1 MNMTQYPEGEA
12 FQNLRTGMARRMMS
26 LLLTLC
32 LLLSVFPAAAEAAW
46 KTIETPYGAK
56 LRAGTVFYTNSELT
70 EELGTLQ
77 KDAVVEVCE
86 IRDRA
91 ARISYTVK
99 QRNEKAWVTGTDLI
113 LLSVATPTDLEDLTR
128 KEDVLLSV
136 PADPEEQEQPEE
148 DKPAVSDVI
157 PSGVEESP
165 SEPLSDSE
173 PEEKPVSDSLS
184 IDEPE
189 EEPSSPIVITT
200 NAGSEGS
207 DATVLAFDEV
217 KSDPN
222 ESPET
227 SDANRSKGADRPL
240 RVRTESPSEPLSDGE
255 PEADPTTPA
264 VIPTENEDVV
274 EESPTDSDS
283 NPQQEEDPAAP
294 AVLSAVTEDT
304 PVTEVV
310 EESETDVNFGSIED
324 TLVLE
329 MVTGEEIQQA
339 AEKAEMQES
348 GNSYT
353 ITEAGAL
360 VSPDY
365 SNKDILPAPR
375 NQNPY
380 GTCWIFSSIGGLEAD
395 LIKGGESKDIDLSEF
410 FLAYYVAHNYPY
422 PKAISDDDI
431 SLKNEPVNWRSYLQY
446 GGYRDLAIYYLSV
459 LIGTTT
465 EADNPYGSIL
475 SAPQNVTDIAAQ
487 MTGAYKLDPTDRDQ
501 IKQMIKVHG
510 AVGASVAM
518 PASDNKGKVYRKD
531 GLYLYG
537 EVTAS
542 NHSVLLVGWK
552 DDLAVSN
559 FDSRLQPPGPGAWL
573 VRNSWGESD
582 GDGGYFWVSYYDKAL
597 TDKSRTMHA
606 YDAVSGDS
614 KIDDYCYSYA
624 RAVDPQRSYS
634 AYDKITL
641 VQEYTVDGD
650 EQIRAIG
657 TDVEIADVNVSA
669 VIRVNGRKVA
679 ETKSYIAS
687 MAGFY
692 RLELTSPWLVT
703 SKTKVEVEVTY
714 QARKEGTLLR
724 IFYQRPGIVSSSD
737 KMLTNTSVIDGGGFT
752 ANGNRIDGDTT
763 LRLYTERKSGANMVQ
778 SVSLD
783 KESISL
789 RSGESVQLTAVITP
803 SDASNQTLSWSSS
816 NTNVAWIDGNGIVVG
831 GREKGKAVITAMSS
845 NGKYATCT
853 VSNTAQDVPAQ
864 TVKIGSKYFSAGT
877 SQYTIRTTGTGIM
890 GGDTFELEAV
900 LDPKYTT
907 DTLEWTTSESSVV
920 SLVSLNGKKH
930 TCTVRANKNG
940 SATITVEAKGED
952 GTVHA
957 KGTVTLT
964 LDMTIPVQSVLVN
977 PYALVYYEGETQQ
990 LRAIIYPDDATNK
1003 QVTWSS
1009 SNPKVATVSS
1019 DGMVQ
1024 CVMEGKAVITATTKD
1039 GGKTAACDVTVRTR
1053 NDPVEAFL
1061 FRMYRTCLLRLPD
1074 DIGFRYWIN
1083 QIRSGRQSGA
1093 QVAFNFFFSNEM
1105 IARNLPDAEY
1115 LERAYEAILGRA
1127 SDEGGKQYWLQR
1139 MKAGFSRQAIIS
1151 GFTSSDEFSAICAR
1165 YGITRGYYQVS
1176 EPRDQNYG
1184 ITAYVSRLYTK
1195 MQGREFDI
1203 GGLNYWC
1210 NIILKK
1216 PTKATLVQVAVDGFM
1231 HSNEFKAKGLDD
1243 TAFIKVMYRT
1253 FLDREA
1259 EPAGLQYW
1267 LNKLASG
1274 MTRENVAA
1282 GFAASDEFGVI
1293 MAQFGF
1299 H

>member
-1 MNMTQYPEGEA
+1 MTQYPEGEA

-128 KEDVLLSV
+128 KEDVLLSA
-136 PADPEEQEQPEE
+136 PAVPEE
-148 DKPAVSDVI
+148 D
-157 PSGVEESP
+157 GETEEEP
-165 SEPLSDSE
+165 VTEPLSDGETEGE
-173 PEEKPVSDSLS
+173 PASPDAIPTGAEDG
-184 IDEPE
+184 DE
-189 EEPSSPIVITT
+189 
-200 NAGSEGS
+200 
-207 DATVLAFDEV
+207 
-217 KSDPN
+217 
-222 ESPET
+222 
-227 SDANRSKGADRPL
+227 
-240 RVRTESPSEPLSDGE
+240 ESPSEPLSDGE
-255 PEADPTTPA
+255 SDEEPA
-264 VIPTENEDVV
+264 SPNVIPTEAEDEAEESVTEPLSDGETEEEPDAPAVILTEVEDETEKSDTEPLSDGEPEDV
-274 EESPTDSDS
+274 
-283 NPQQEEDPAAP
+283 NAAP

-324 TLVLE
+324 SLVLE
-329 MVTGEEIQQA
+329 VVTEEEAQQA

-395 LIKGGESKDIDLSEF
+395 LIKSGGESKDIDLSEF
-410 FLAYYVAHNYPY
+410 FLAYYIAHNYPY

-431 SLKNEPVNWRSYLQY
+431 SLNKETVNWRSYLQY
-446 GGYRDLAIYYLSV
+446 GGYRDLAIYYLTV

-475 SAPQNVTDIAAQ
+475 SATPQNVTDIAAQ
-487 MTGAYKLDPTDRDQ
+487 MTGAYKIDPTDRDQ

-614 KIDDYCYSYA
+614 RIDDYCYSYA

-657 TDVEIADVNVSA
+657 TDVETADVNVSA

-692 RLELTSPWLVT
+692 
-703 SKTKVEVEVTY
+703 
-714 QARKEGTLLR
+714 
-724 IFYQRPGIVSSSD
+724 
-737 KMLTNTSVIDGGGFT
+737 
-752 ANGNRIDGDTT
+752 
-763 LRLYTERKSGANMVQ
+763 
-778 SVSLD
+778 
-783 KESISL
+783 
-789 RSGESVQLTAVITP
+789 
-803 SDASNQTLSWSSS
+803 
-816 NTNVAWIDGNGIVVG
+816 
-831 GREKGKAVITAMSS
+831 
-845 NGKYATCT
+845 
-853 VSNTAQDVPAQ
+853 
-864 TVKIGSKYFSAGT
+864 
-877 SQYTIRTTGTGIM
+877 
-890 GGDTFELEAV
+890 
-900 LDPKYTT
+900 
-907 DTLEWTTSESSVV
+907 
-920 SLVSLNGKKH
+920 
-930 TCTVRANKNG
+930 
-940 SATITVEAKGED
+940 
-952 GTVHA
+952 
-957 KGTVTLT
+957 
-964 LDMTIPVQSVLVN
+964 
-977 PYALVYYEGETQQ
+977 
-990 LRAIIYPDDATNK
+990 
-1003 QVTWSS
+1003 
-1009 SNPKVATVSS
+1009 
-1019 DGMVQ
+1019 
-1024 CVMEGKAVITATTKD
+1024 
-1039 GGKTAACDVTVRTR
+1039 
-1053 NDPVEAFL
+1053 
-1061 FRMYRTCLLRLPD
+1061 
-1074 DIGFRYWIN
+1074 
-1083 QIRSGRQSGA
+1083 
-1093 QVAFNFFFSNEM
+1093 
-1105 IARNLPDAEY
+1105 
-1115 LERAYEAILGRA
+1115 
-1127 SDEGGKQYWLQR
+1127 
-1139 MKAGFSRQAIIS
+1139 
-1151 GFTSSDEFSAICAR
+1151 
-1165 YGITRGYYQVS
+1165 
-1176 EPRDQNYG
+1176 
-1184 ITAYVSRLYTK
+1184 
-1195 MQGREFDI
+1195 
-1203 GGLNYWC
+1203 
-1210 NIILKK
+1210 
-1216 PTKATLVQVAVDGFM
+1216 
-1231 HSNEFKAKGLDD
+1231 
-1243 TAFIKVMYRT
+1243 
-1253 FLDREA
+1253 
-1259 EPAGLQYW
+1259 
-1267 LNKLASG
+1267 
-1274 MTRENVAA
+1274 
-1282 GFAASDEFGVI
+1282 
-1293 MAQFGF
+1293 
-1299 H
+1299 

>member
-128 KEDVLLSV
+128 KEDVLLSA
-136 PADPEEQEQPEE
+136 PAVPEE
-148 DKPAVSDVI
+148 DGETEEEPVTEPLSDGETEGEPASPDAI
-157 PSGVEESP
+157 PTEAEDGDEESP
-165 SEPLSDSE
+165 SEPLSDGES
-173 PEEKPVSDSLS
+173 
-184 IDEPE
+184 E
-189 EEPSSPIVITT
+189 EEPASPNVIPTEAEDEAEESVTEPLSDGETEEEPDASDVIPT
-200 NAGSEGS
+200 NVE
-207 DATVLAFDEV
+207 
-217 KSDPN
+217 
-222 ESPET
+222 
-227 SDANRSKGADRPL
+227 
-240 RVRTESPSEPLSDGE
+240 ESPSEPLSDGE
-255 PEADPTTPA
+255 PE
-264 VIPTENEDVV
+264 DVNA
-274 EESPTDSDS
+274 T
-283 NPQQEEDPAAP
+283 P

-324 TLVLE
+324 SLVLE
-329 MVTGEEIQQA
+329 VVTEEEAQQA

-395 LIKGGESKDIDLSEF
+395 LIKSGGESKDIDLSEF

-431 SLKNEPVNWRSYLQY
+431 SLNKESVNWRNFLNY
-446 GGYRDLAIYYLSV
+446 GGYRDLAIYYLTV

-475 SAPQNVTDIAAQ
+475 SATPQNVTDIAAQ
-487 MTGAYKLDPTDRDQ
+487 MTGAYKIDPTDRDQ

-614 KIDDYCYSYA
+614 RIDDYCYSYA

-657 TDVEIADVNVSA
+657 TDVETADVNVSA

-692 RLELTSPWLVT
+692 RLELTSPWIVT

-724 IFYQRPGIVSSSD
+724 IFYQRPGIASGSD
-737 KMLTNTSVIDGGGFT
+737 RMLTNTSVIDGGGFT

-763 LRLYTERKSGANMVQ
+763 LRLYTERKSGAKLVQ
-778 SVSLD
+778 GVSLD
-783 KESISL
+783 KENISL
-789 RSGESVQLTAVITP
+789 QSGESVQLTAAITP
-803 SDASNQTLSWSSS
+803 SDATNQALSWSSS
-816 NTNVAWIDGNGIVVG
+816 NTNIAWIDGNGIVVG

-853 VSNTAQDVPAQ
+853 VSNTAQDVPAR
-864 TVKIGSKYFSAGT
+864 TVKIASKYFSAGT
-877 SQYTIRTTGTGIM
+877 SQYTIRTAGTGIM

-930 TCTVRANKNG
+930 TCLVRAKGNG

-957 KGTVTLT
+957 KGTISLT
-964 LDMTIPVQSVLVN
+964 LDLTIPVESVRVN
-977 PYALVYYEGETQQ
+977 PYALVYFEGETQQ

-1039 GGKTAACDVTVRTR
+1039 GGKTATCDVTVRTR

-1151 GFTSSDEFSAICAR
+1151 GFTSSDEFSVICAR

-1274 MTRENVAA
+1274 MSRENVAA
-1282 GFAASDEFGVI
+1282 GFAASDEFGAI